1 MTLWFIET
9 LLFMGMLSLIWAM
22 LDILGGDPHVDA
34 KRQESA
40 PPKPRKGSPGMLK
53 VVV

>member
-22 LDILGGDPHVDA
+22 LDILGGDYHVEND
-34 KRQESA
+34 R
-40 PPKPRKGSPGMLK
+40 
-53 VVV
+53 